1 MNDVDV
7 SQTDI
12 LQAVRESA
20 VLADVS
26 ISMWGGTKTDGKLLN
41 DLKTQHGAT
50 GDVGTVNKKLLAGAD
65 ELLKKTRTAFSA
77 VRLRHYELTL
87 PWVSDPHA
95 TRQEGARLLPHLITE
110 RYMSEMSALK
120 RAAVNQLE
128 EFLAAYPDL
137 IVQAKANLGSMVGNT
152 TYPTVDE
159 LRSSFRVHFDFEP
172 LPAASNFQGLDSFML
187 ERLTKGLQ
195 KKQQRQVVDA
205 SAAMWKRAA
214 KPVRK
219 LIERL
224 ENADTTIKEPTIEA
238 LREIVTLLPGW
249 NLTGDPQMAEVTE
262 EINELISGLD
272 AKTLRTNEVVRSEVI
287 AGAKR
292 VQDKM
297 TQWGL

>member
-1 MNDVDV
+1 MNDIDV
-7 SQTDI
+7 NQRDI

-41 DLKTQHGAT
+41 DLKAQHGAV
-50 GDVGTVNKKLLAGAD
+50 GDVGTVQKKLLAGAD
-65 ELLKKTRTAFSA
+65 ELLKKTRTAYSA

-95 TRQEGARLLPHLITE
+95 TRQEGPRLLPHLLTE
-110 RYMSEMSALK
+110 RYMSEMSAGK
-120 RAAVNQLE
+120 RTAVNTRE
-128 EFLAAYPDL
+128 EFLAAYPNDQIRAL
-137 IVQAKANLGSMVGNT
+137 GNLGGMAGT
-152 TYPTVDE
+152 TRYPTVDE
-159 LRSSFRVHFDFEP
+159 LRAAFRIHFDFEP
-172 LPAASNFQGLDSFML
+172 LPVAANFRGLDDFML

-195 KKQQRQVVDA
+195 KKQERQLADA
-205 SAAMWKRAA
+205 STAMWRRAA

-219 LIERL
+219 LVERL

-272 AKTLRTNEVVRSEVI
+272 AKTLRTNEVIRAEVVR
-287 AGAKR
+287 GAKQ
-292 VQDKM
+292 VQDKL

>member
-1 MNDVDV
+1 
-7 SQTDI
+7 
-12 LQAVRESA
+12 
-20 VLADVS
+20 
-26 ISMWGGTKTDGKLLN
+26 
-41 DLKTQHGAT
+41 
-50 GDVGTVNKKLLAGAD
+50 
-65 ELLKKTRTAFSA
+65 
-77 VRLRHYELTL
+77 LRHYELTL

-110 RYMSEMSALK
+110 RYMSEMAALK
-120 RAAVNQLE
+120 RAAINQLE

-152 TYPTVDE
+152 TYPTVEE

-172 LPAASNFQGLDSFML
+172 LPAASNFQGLDDFML

-292 VQDKM
+292 VQDKLV
-297 TQWGL
+297 QWGL

>member
-1 MNDVDV
+1 
-7 SQTDI
+7 
-12 LQAVRESA
+12 
-20 VLADVS
+20 
-26 ISMWGGTKTDGKLLN
+26 MWGGTKTDGKLLN
-41 DLKTQHGAT
+41 DLKHQHGAT

-77 VRLRHYELTL
+77 VRLRHYALTL

-95 TRQEGARLLPHLITE
+95 TRQEGSRLLPHLITE

-120 RAAVNQLE
+120 RTAINQLE

-137 IVQAKANLGSMVGNT
+137 IVQAKANLGGMAGNT
-152 TYPTVDE
+152 RYPSVDE

-172 LPAASNFQGLDSFML
+172 LPAASNFKGLDDFML
-187 ERLTKGLQ
+187 ERLTKGLH

-224 ENADTTIKEPTIEA
+224 EDADTTIKEPTIEA

-262 EINELISGLD
+262 EINELIAGLD
-272 AKTLRTNEVVRSEVI
+272 AKTLRTNEAVRGEVI
-287 AGAKR
+287 QGAKR
-292 VQDKM
+292 VQDKL
-297 TQWGL
+297 QSWGL